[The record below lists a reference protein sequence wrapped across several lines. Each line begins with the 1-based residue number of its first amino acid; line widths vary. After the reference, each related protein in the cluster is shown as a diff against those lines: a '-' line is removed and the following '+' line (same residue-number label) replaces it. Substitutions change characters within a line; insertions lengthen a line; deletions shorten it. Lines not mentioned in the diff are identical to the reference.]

1 MPGHRLPGMRG
12 IPLRGD
18 VADYP
23 PYLELIP
30 GLRLI
35 CRSGAAACLRHPR
48 VRVSQDAGM
57 ATERGIPAAPAPRSR
72 PHCSTSRPG
81 SAARRL

>member
-1 MPGHRLPGMRG
+1 VPGHRLPGMRG

-30 GLRLI
+30 GLRL
-35 CRSGAAACLRHPR
+35 
-48 VRVSQDAGM
+48 VR
-57 ATERGIPAAPAPRSR
+57 R
-72 PHCSTSRPG
+72 
-81 SAARRL
+81 SAATGETQSVRLSANFLV

>member
-30 GLRLI
+30 GLRLVR
-35 CRSGAAACLRHPR
+35 RSAATGGTQSVRLSANFLVSAALRRPIR
-48 VRVSQDAGM
+48 AG
-57 ATERGIPAAPAPRSR
+57 PSAAPPR
-72 PHCSTSRPG
+72 
-81 SAARRL
+81 AQRR

>member
-1 MPGHRLPGMRG
+1 MRG

-30 GLRLI
+30 GLRL
-35 CRSGAAACLRHPR
+35 
-48 VRVSQDAGM
+48 VR
-57 ATERGIPAAPAPRSR
+57 R
-72 PHCSTSRPG
+72 
-81 SAARRL
+81 SAATGATQVAENLGVNRHEQNTVDQISECR

>member
-18 VADYP
+18 VAGYP

-35 CRSGAAACLRHPR
+35 CRSGAVCGDTHEF
-48 VRVSQDAGM
+48 G
-57 ATERGIPAAPAPRSR
+57 
-72 PHCSTSRPG
+72 
-81 SAARRL
+81 